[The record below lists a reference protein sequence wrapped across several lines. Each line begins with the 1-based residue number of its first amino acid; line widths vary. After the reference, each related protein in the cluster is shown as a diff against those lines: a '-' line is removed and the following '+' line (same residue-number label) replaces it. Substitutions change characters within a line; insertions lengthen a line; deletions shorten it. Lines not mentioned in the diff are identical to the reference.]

1 VVQAGVGHL
10 AQGLPVVLED
20 HLINLHRASVMLEE
34 LDSLAGRTMV
44 QVAVG
49 VLAALEAQR

>member
-1 VVQAGVGHL
+1 
-10 AQGLPVVLED
+10 VVLED